1 MEIEVTGARPVPERP
16 ERVRG
21 GGGGRGGQG
30 ALTIAVV
37 LVVGVAFG
45 YALATARPA
54 TRTIVAAPAA
64 PLAPATTDPV
74 PAGLSGEQVGT
85 MLRRVREYN
94 KPESDAVETTPERL
108 MSGRRDNLLRLDDDR
123 TLPAGEYRLQAICL
137 GDGQV
142 WALLRIGDDEAFVDM
157 ECVAEHVLVSQ
168 LLLTAR
174 TGGHR
179 AVTAV
184 TDSPFGVVLG
194 LQILR
199 RG

>member
-21 GGGGRGGQG
+21 GGGGRG
-30 ALTIAVV
+30 ALTIAAV
-37 LVVGVAFG
+37 LVAGVAFG

-54 TRTIVAAPAA
+54 ARTIVAAPVA
-64 PLAPATTDPV
+64 PPVVATTGPV
-74 PAGLSGEQVGT
+74 PAGLSGDQVST

-123 TLPAGEYRLQAICL
+123 TLPAGAYRLQAICL
-137 GDGQV
+137 GEGQV
-142 WALLRIGDDEAFVDM
+142 WALLRIGGDEAYVDM

-179 AVTAV
+179 VVTAV
-184 TDSPFGVVLG
+184 TDSPSGIVLG